1 MRISVR
7 NLIEFVLRQG
17 DIDNRY
23 LSPERAAE
31 GSRIHRMLQKNAGG
45 DYKAEVFFS
54 FDVTD
59 FSVPLTVEGRADGI
73 FTENDETFIDEIKT
87 VTVPFEQVTEDYNE
101 LHWAQAMCYGFF
113 LAEQEQ
119 LDKINIRLTYFHV
132 ETEEIKRFVR
142 EFTREELHSFFY
154 NILEKFGNWASLE
167 RDWISVRD
175 PSAKALKFPFPY
187 YRRGQRSLA
196 VSVYRTI
203 TGKGKLFCQAPT
215 GIGKTVSTL
224 FPAVKA
230 IGEGEAEKIF
240 YLTAKTIA
248 RQVAEESCNVMA
260 KCGLRL
266 KSTTLTAKE
275 KICFKEECN
284 CNPDYCEFAKGHF
297 NRVNDALYD
306 LLLQNDRIT
315 RETVEEY
322 ARKHKVCPFE
332 LQLDATLWSDCIIC
346 DYNYLFDPR
355 VYLRRFFDV
364 QRGEYVFLVDEA
376 HNLVDRARSMYSAQ
390 LQKSTFLALKKEFPK
405 QSKVYKSLN
414 KVNSAFLELRKECD
428 ENGGLSVQPDSP
440 DSLYPSL
447 ERFTSACSEWLKK
460 YPQSKQEEELLP
472 VYFETLNFLRIADF
486 YDEHYVTMYR
496 SRGSELKVRLM
507 CLDPSANLETCL
519 ERGKASV
526 LFSATLTPTSYY
538 SKILGGGEEAK
549 ELSLPSPFPR
559 ENLGLFVA
567 NRVGTRYLQ
576 REQSLPDVVSLIYT
590 AVTSKQGHYMVFLPS
605 YAYLQSVSEAF
616 TEKYPDIPAII
627 QQGEMGETEREDF
640 LKSFDNEDGDTL
652 VGFCVLGGVFSEGID
667 LKGNRLIG
675 SIIVGVGLPQINTEQ
690 DILRDYFNERN
701 GQGFDYAYRY
711 PGMNKVLQA
720 AGRVIRGENDKGIV
734 LLIDDRFMQT
744 GYRSLFPSHW
754 NGFGTVTDDNELRE
768 ALKYFWEE

>member
-7 NLIEFVLRQG
+7 NLVEFVLRQG

-23 LSPERAAE
+23 VSPERAAE

-45 DYKAEVFFS
+45 DYRAEVFFS
-54 FDVTD
+54 FDIDD
-59 FSVPLTVEGRADGI
+59 FIVPLTVEGRADGI
-73 FTENDETFIDEIKT
+73 FTESGETFVDEIKT

-113 LAEQEQ
+113 LCEEENLQ
-119 LDKINIRLTYFHV
+119 KINIRLTYFHV
-132 ETEEIKRFVR
+132 EEEKIKRFVR
-142 EFTREELHSFFY
+142 TFICEELHSFFY
-154 NILEKFGNWASLE
+154 DLLEKFGNWATLE

-203 TGKGKLFCQAPT
+203 TGEDKLFCQAPT

-260 KCGLRL
+260 RCGLRL

-322 ARKHKVCPFE
+322 ARKHTVCPFE

-390 LQKSTFLALKKEFPK
+390 LQKSTFLALKKVFPK

-414 KVNSAFLELRKECD
+414 KVNTAFLELRKKSD
-428 ENGGLSVQPDSP
+428 ENGGLLVSEDSP
-440 DSLYPSL
+440 DDLYPSL

-460 YPQSKQEEELLP
+460 YPRSEQEEELLS
-472 VYFETLNFLRIADF
+472 VYFETLNFLRISDF

-496 SRGSELKVRLM
+496 SQGSELKVRLM

-526 LFSATLTPTSYY
+526 LFSATLTPTNYY

-576 REQSLPDVVSLIYT
+576 REQSLPDVVSLIHT
-590 AVTSKQGHYMVFLPS
+590 AVTAKQGHYMVFLPS
-605 YAYLQSVSEAF
+605 YAYLQTVSESF
-616 TEKYPDIPAII
+616 TEKYPEIPAII
-627 QQGEMGETEREDF
+627 QQGEMGETEKEEF
-640 LKSFDNEDGDTL
+640 LNSFDNEDGETL

-667 LKGNRLIG
+667 LKGERLIG

-690 DILRDYFNERN
+690 DILRDYFNEHN

-734 LLIDDRFMQT
+734 LLIDDRFMQS
-744 GYRSLFPSHW
+744 GYRSLFPQHW
-754 NGFGTVTDDNELRE
+754 NGFGTVTDENELRE
-768 ALKYFWEE
+768 ELRYFWGE